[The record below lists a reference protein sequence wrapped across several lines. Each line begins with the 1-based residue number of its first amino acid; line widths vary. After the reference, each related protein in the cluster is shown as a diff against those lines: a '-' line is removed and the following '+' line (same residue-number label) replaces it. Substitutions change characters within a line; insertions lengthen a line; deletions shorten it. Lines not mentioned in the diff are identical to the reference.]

1 VNDEPVFERS
11 IKLPFDYVF
20 TARARP
26 STVRKT
32 AVRLLPWALYL
43 VVPGGGR
50 TKAIALLLA
59 RRLSPLMKQNVK
71 SPF

>member
-1 VNDEPVFERS
+1 MSDEPVFERS
-11 IKLPFDYVF
+11 VKLPFDYVF

-43 VVPGGGR
+43 ALPGGGR
-50 TKAIALLLA
+50 LKGVALLVA
-59 RRLSPLMKQNVK
+59 RRMSPFVKQNLKSPL
-71 SPF
+71 